1 MKLVE
6 RVWCKSIVNDRFWQ
20 LIGGLT
26 VVRFAYIG
34 FAPVTAQEV
43 YYWLYAQNLAVSYVD
58 HPPMIAY
65 SIYLGTFLFG
75 DTGFGIKFMAVVWSL
90 LTNVLL
96 YITACRVFGTKVD
109 AESKSIALLAVLI
122 YNLTLFSHIFAVIQ
136 QPDSGLLFFWLS
148 VIYFIQE
155 VRNSGQNRNFIFAG
169 VALGFAL
176 LCKYSAIAIVPGLFL
191 ALLLDRKLRRS
202 MLTVYPYLAL
212 LIAFL
217 VFSPVLAWN
226 ANNEWIS
233 FRMQFGHRATS
244 ALGGNIFHYKYILQL
259 LGTQLAMLTPLVF
272 VLLIK
277 TCVTMI
283 RNWRKNSI
291 VQLHFLSGAVLI
303 AGFTLISVTSKV
315 KMHWLLPG
323 YLGVIVAIAVIL
335 NRPVFEPKTWFR
347 KGAVFSL
354 ILIVSG
360 YILFLVPGFQIFQ
373 INSWSGWQRFSGQVI
388 QLQEKLGGQDKVF
401 IFTDS
406 HKTAAYVTFY
416 APDHQRTY
424 AQNII
429 GGFAKQL
436 TKWGVPDALDGMN
449 GLYISTRPKFT
460 EAETFLLDAHFEE
473 VEQIATFSYPLLS
486 VGDKPTREIYCF
498 LAKNYRKTKRIGYP

>member
-1 MKLVE
+1 MNLVAWA
-6 RVWCKSIVNDRFWQ
+6 WCKSIVNDRFWQ
-20 LIGGLT
+20 LVGGLT
-26 VVRFAYIG
+26 LVRLVYIG

-65 SIYLGTFLFG
+65 SIYLGILLFG
-75 DTGFGIKFMAVVWSL
+75 DSGFGIKFMAVVWSL
-90 LTNVLL
+90 LTNILL
-96 YITACRVFGTKVD
+96 YITTRRVFGTKMD
-109 AESKSIALLAVLI
+109 AKFIAILAVLI

-136 QPDSGLLFFWLS
+136 QPDSGLLFFWLL

-155 VRNSGQNRNFIFAG
+155 VRHTGQNRNYLFAG
-169 VALGFAL
+169 VALGFAM
-176 LCKYSAIAIVPGLFL
+176 LCKYSAIGIVPGLFL
-191 ALLLDRKLRRS
+191 AHLLDRKLRQS

-212 LIAFL
+212 FLAFL
-217 VFSPVLAWN
+217 IFSPVIAWN

-233 FRMQFGHRATS
+233 FRMQFGHRANS
-244 ALGGNIFHYKYILQL
+244 ALGGSIFHYKYILQL

-277 TCVTMI
+277 SCVTMI
-283 RNWRKNSI
+283 RNWREYSL

-303 AGFTLISVTSKV
+303 AGFTLISLTSKV

-323 YLGVIVAIAVIL
+323 YLGVIIAIAVLL
-335 NRPVFEPKTWFR
+335 NRPVFKPKTWLC

-360 YILFLVPGFQIFQ
+360 YVLFLVPGFQIFQ

-388 QLQEKLGGQDKVF
+388 QLQQKLGGQDKVF

-416 APDHQRTY
+416 AQDHQRTY

-436 TKWGVPDALDGMN
+436 TTWGIPDALDGMN
-449 GLYISTRPKFT
+449 GLYVTTQPKFT
-460 EAETFLLDAHFEE
+460 EAEAVLLNAHFEE
-473 VEQIATFSYPLLS
+473 IEQIATYSYPLLS
-486 VGDKPTREIYCF
+486 VGDKSTREIYCF
-498 LAKNYRKTKRIGYP
+498 LAKNYRKTNRMEYP